1 MFPPLPHVMN
11 FTKRAASFGSAFRA
25 FVSGLQRTPAF
36 ALPFGLRRVGS
47 ADRLH
52 FGDSAFIERLRPS
65 LRGALPPQSA
75 PVLPLRSIQAKSA
88 LLLLVTRILADDHN
102 ATLALNDLALLAHR
116 FY

>member
-52 FGDSAFIERLRPS
+52 FGDSAFIELLRS
-65 LRGALPPQSA
+65 E
-75 PVLPLRSIQAKSA
+75 PLR
-88 LLLLVTRILADDHN
+88 RIA
-102 ATLALNDLALLAHR
+102 AAVSVRVAAPLNSSQISPAFACDEDSR
-116 FY
+116 R

>member
-11 FTKRAASFGSAFRA
+11 FTKWQRLSEALSVHLFRD
-25 FVSGLQRTPAF
+25 FSE
-36 ALPFGLRRVGS
+36 
-47 ADRLH
+47 RLH
-52 FGDSAFIERLRPS
+52 SLYPS
-65 LRGALPPQSA
+65 GCGGLVPQTGCISGIPHSSSFCVPNLRGALPPQSA
-75 PVLPLRSIQAKSA
+75 FVLPLRSIQAKSA